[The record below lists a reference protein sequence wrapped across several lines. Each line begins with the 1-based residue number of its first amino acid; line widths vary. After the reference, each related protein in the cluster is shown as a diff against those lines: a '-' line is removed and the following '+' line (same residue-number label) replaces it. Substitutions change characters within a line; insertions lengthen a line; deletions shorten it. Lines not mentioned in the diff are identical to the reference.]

1 MQRRGDDVEEG
12 PREPGG
18 QIVGREAELDALHAF
33 LEANRTPQVLVLQGG
48 PGIGKTT
55 LWEAGVEAARKK
67 GVHVLVAH
75 PSETETK
82 LSLAG
87 LADLLEGVDDDT
99 LARLPTPQAHA
110 LDVALLRAKPSG
122 RPPEPRAVAA
132 AFLGVVRELARSR
145 PVLVAVDDVQW
156 LDSSSAEAVAFAARR
171 LESEAACFLLTERSG
186 ASSPLV
192 DALDSKRSQRI
203 AVTGLSLGAIRRVL
217 SEQLGLSLP
226 RWALRQLSEA
236 TAGNPLF
243 ALEIGRVLAE
253 RGVPPAGEPL
263 PVPRDVQA
271 LVSDRI
277 SGLPEATQELLL
289 AAALLG
295 RPDAETLRGTIDGQ
309 LEAELEPAE
318 RAGIARL
325 DSGIVA
331 FVHPLHAAGVVAS
344 ATAAER
350 HVMHRRLAETAL
362 ELEERAR
369 HLALGAE
376 GRDEIAATKI
386 HAAAREAFLRG
397 ASSTAAE
404 LAELALEVGEP
415 ESDERPARLLT
426 VASYLQ
432 WAGDSAR
439 ARGVLEAIDNW
450 TGWPPVL
457 RARAQGQLLAA
468 IYWTDGAVA
477 ASELGE
483 RLLTGSPPDEVLA
496 EVHAFLSGS
505 YEVDF
510 ERALEHGNAAL
521 ALLEAF
527 GKDADPAALAR
538 ALTFRVRNRLVLG
551 LGFERHLYDRVVEL
565 EEGLAEEGW
574 PGERVSSNFGNWFK
588 HFDDF
593 DTSRHLLEQRLA
605 DASAV
610 NDEFTQ
616 IASLMHLGLTECW
629 AGRLELAR
637 DHLAAAGRIVDDIGA
652 RNVGIIGMTALIEAH
667 RGDADAVRD
676 LVARAVA
683 EHGELTGRE
692 SYETY
697 LGAGVG
703 LLELSLGNV
712 EEADK
717 HLAVVL
723 QGWEAQGPR
732 EPGIF
737 RVHGNAAEAAVGVGD
752 VDRAQRIADV
762 LADHAAR
769 TGHRWSRAVSERVRA
784 LVCAQRGELEPAHQ
798 HVAAALA
805 AHSELSMP
813 FERARTLLVGAI
825 IDHRAKRRA
834 SAKVALE
841 EAAGEFEQMGARIWA
856 ERARWELERFGGRRA
871 AAEGQLTP
879 SEQRVAELAAGGL
892 SNKEIAARLFVTQHT
907 VEVHLSHAYAK
918 LGVRSRTQLPRV
930 LSKV

>member
-1 MQRRGDDVEEG
+1 VDEG
-12 PREPGG
+12 PTEPSW
-18 QIVGREAELDALHAF
+18 QIVGREAELATLEVFLRADRGARALI
-33 LEANRTPQVLVLQGG
+33 LRGG

-55 LWEAGVEAARKK
+55 LWAAGVDAALKQGVRVLEAR
-67 GVHVLVAH
+67 
-75 PSETETK
+75 PSESETK

-87 LADLLEGVDDDT
+87 LADLLAGADADV
-99 LARLPTPQAHA
+99 LGKLPAPQAHA
-110 LDVALLRAKPSG
+110 LEVALLRARPSG
-122 RPPEPRAVAA
+122 RAPEPRAVAA
-132 AFLGVVRELARSR
+132 GFLGVVREFARSG

-156 LDSSSAEAVAFAARR
+156 LDSSSAQALAFAARR
-171 LESEAACFLLTERSG
+171 LETAAARFLVTERTGSSSG
-186 ASSPLV
+186 LV
-192 DALDSKRSQRI
+192 AALDAKRSERLEV
-203 AVTGLSLGAIRRVL
+203 AGLSLGAIRRVL
-217 SEQLGLSLP
+217 AEHLGLSLP
-226 RWALRQLSEA
+226 RWALRQLVTA

-243 ALEIGRVLAE
+243 ALEIGRVLAA
-253 RGVPPAGEPL
+253 RGVPAAGEPL
-263 PVPRDVQA
+263 PVPHDIQT
-271 LVSDRI
+271 LVSERI
-277 SGLPEATQELLL
+277 SGLPKETRNLLL

-295 RPDAETLRGTIDGQ
+295 RPETETLRRAVPGG
-309 LEAELEPAE
+309 LEQELEPAE

-325 DSGIVA
+325 ENRNVT
-331 FVHPLHAAGVVAS
+331 FVHPLYSAAVVAS

-350 HVMHRRLAETAL
+350 LAMHKRLAEAAPA
-362 ELEERAR
+362 LEERAR
-369 HLALGAE
+369 HVALGVE
-376 GRDEIAATKI
+376 DHDEAAAATI
-386 HAAAREAFLRG
+386 DAAAREAFLRG

-415 ESDERPARLLT
+415 ASEERRARLLAA
-426 VASYLQ
+426 ASYLH
-432 WAGDSAR
+432 WEGESAR
-439 ARGVLEAIDNW
+439 AHTILAAVDDWSE
-450 TGWPPVL
+450 WPPVL

-468 IYWTDGAVA
+468 VYWTDGAVA

-483 RLLTGSPPDEVLA
+483 RLLAESPPAEVSA

-510 ERALEHGNAAL
+510 ERASEHGNAAL
-521 ALLEAF
+521 ALLDACGDE
-527 GKDADPAALAR
+527 ADPAALAR
-538 ALTFRVRNRLVLG
+538 ALTFHARNRLVLG
-551 LGFERHLYDRVVEL
+551 LGFERGLYDRVLEL
-565 EEGLAEEGW
+565 EEQLAEEGW
-574 PGERVSSNFGNWFK
+574 PGERVSSNFANWFK

-593 DTSRHLLEQRLA
+593 ETSRSLLEHRLA
-605 DASAV
+605 VAIAV

-629 AGRLELAR
+629 AGRLQLAR

-667 RGDADAVRD
+667 RGEAEAVRD

-712 EEADK
+712 EDADR

-723 QGWEAQGPR
+723 DGWKAQGLR

-752 VDRAQRIADV
+752 LDRAQRIADV
-762 LADHAAR
+762 LADHGAR
-769 TGHRWSRAVSERVRA
+769 TGHRWSRAVSERVCA
-784 LVCAQRGELEPAHQ
+784 LVCAERGELERAREHTT
-798 HVAAALA
+798 AALA
-805 AHSELSMP
+805 AHSELPMP
-813 FERARTLLVGAI
+813 FERARTLLVGAV
-825 IDHRAKRRA
+825 IDRRAKRRA
-834 SAKVALE
+834 QAKVALE
-841 EAAGEFEQMGARIWA
+841 EAASELERMGARIWA
-856 ERARWELERFGGRRA
+856 ERARRELERLGGRRA
-871 AAEGQLTP
+871 GAEGQLTP

-918 LGVRSRTQLPRV
+918 LGVRSRSQLPRV